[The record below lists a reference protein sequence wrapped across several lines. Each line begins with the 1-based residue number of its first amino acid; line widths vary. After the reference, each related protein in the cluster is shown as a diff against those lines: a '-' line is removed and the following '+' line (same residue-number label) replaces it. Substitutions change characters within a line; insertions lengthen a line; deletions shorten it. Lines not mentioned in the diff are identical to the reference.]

1 MLHFIERGVRI
12 QRNSR
17 RHCADGAWRIAL
29 TRRYSELH
37 LPVVIMAGA
46 GDLIASVGK
55 HAKRLVEEIDASE
68 LRIVPDQGHTLHYGT
83 GAGC

>member
-1 MLHFIERGVRI
+1 M
-12 QRNSR
+12 
-17 RHCADGAWRIAL
+17 
-29 TRRYSELH
+29 
-37 LPVVIMAGA
+37 VIMAGA

-83 GAGC
+83 RAGC

>member
-1 MLHFIERGVRI
+1 
-12 QRNSR
+12 
-17 RHCADGAWRIAL
+17 
-29 TRRYSELH
+29 
-37 LPVVIMAGA
+37 MAGA